1 MAEQAEKPPRAFRA
15 PDLILYGCVLAMAA
29 LAFLFFFPRET
40 GRAEGISGMI
50 DGDSAFFYAFAEEK
64 LSLFSDAVKAEE
76 SESAVTLTVTFG
88 AEKSVIVIDKSA
100 RTARVA
106 ETDCAHRDCTKITVE
121 RAGDAIVCLP
131 YLLVVE
137 GTGNSV
143 PSPGVG

>member
-76 SESAVTLTVTFG
+76 SE
-88 AEKSVIVIDKSA
+88 KSVIVIDKSA

-131 YLLVVE
+131 YRLVVE

>member
-76 SESAVTLTVTFG
+76 SESA
-88 AEKSVIVIDKSA
+88 
-100 RTARVA
+100 RVA
-106 ETDCAHRDCTKITVE
+106 ETDCAHRDCMKITVE

-131 YLLVVE
+131 YRLVVE